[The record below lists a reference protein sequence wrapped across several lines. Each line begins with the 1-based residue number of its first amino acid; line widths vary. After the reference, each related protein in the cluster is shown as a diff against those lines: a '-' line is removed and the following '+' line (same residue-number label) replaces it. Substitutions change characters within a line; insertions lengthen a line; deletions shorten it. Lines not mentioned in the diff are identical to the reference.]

1 MREMITVKEV
11 CLALLAASLALPP
24 AFAFEDAAHLQN
36 SEPISAESS
45 KPAIANTPTL
55 RVLANSHKGARF
67 GKEKA
72 SPQALHV
79 ANWVVDSSDNAGMPF
94 MIVDKVLAR
103 VLIFDADGSL
113 QGAAP
118 ALLGLARGDNST
130 PGIGQR
136 KISSIRPDERTTPAG
151 RFIASLG
158 RDVYGEEMLWVDY
171 DTAISLH
178 PIVKGTSEER
188 RSQRLNSKS
197 PDDNRISYGCINVP
211 IKFFEL
217 LVRHTFTST
226 SGIVYIL
233 PETRTAQE
241 VFGSYDVKNL

>member
-1 MREMITVKEV
+1 
-11 CLALLAASLALPP
+11 
-24 AFAFEDAAHLQN
+24 
-36 SEPISAESS
+36 
-45 KPAIANTPTL
+45 
-55 RVLANSHKGARF
+55 
-67 GKEKA
+67 
-72 SPQALHV
+72 
-79 ANWVVDSSDNAGMPF
+79 

-113 QGAAP
+113 QDAAP
-118 ALLGLARGDNST
+118 ALLGLARADNST

-158 RDVYGEEMLWVDY
+158 RDVYGKEMLWVDY

-178 PIVKGTSEER
+178 PIVKGTPAER

-211 IKFFEL
+211 IKLYEL
-217 LVRHTFTST
+217 LIRHTFTST
-226 SGIVYIL
+226 SGIVYVL

-241 VFGSYDVKNL
+241 VFGSYNVKNL